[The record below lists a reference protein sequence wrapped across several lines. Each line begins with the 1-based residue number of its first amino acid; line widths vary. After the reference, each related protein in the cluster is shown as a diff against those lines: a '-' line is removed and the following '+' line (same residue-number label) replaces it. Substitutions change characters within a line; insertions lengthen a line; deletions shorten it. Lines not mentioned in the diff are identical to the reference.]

1 MSTSDKI
8 LTILDENRGEYIS
21 GERLADMLDVSRTAI
36 WKAMKKLVDEGYNI
50 ESVTNKGYMM
60 SENTDVLS
68 ETSIR
73 KYLHEE
79 TNVILDVRKTVES
92 TNIVMKDYVDMPEGY
107 VIAAAE
113 QTGGIG
119 RLGRPFKS
127 PKNTGIYFSI
137 LLKPAIDYKDV
148 TLLTVIAAVSICEA
162 IEKYSDKKP
171 QVKWVND
178 VFIGDKKVSGTLTQ
192 ASMSM
197 ENLHPEYVIV
207 GTGINIYEPE
217 GGFGKDLKNIA
228 GAVFD
233 EKQNDI
239 KNKILAE
246 VLNNYFYYYRNF
258 EKKEF
263 IKKYQE
269 RSLVDGKNIY
279 VVEGENKIPATAI
292 AIDDECHL
300 IVRYED
306 GSEAALSTGEIS
318 IRLR

>member
-1 MSTSDKI
+1 MSTSEKI

-21 GERLADMLDVSRTAI
+21 GERLADMLGVSRTAI

-73 KYLHEE
+73 KYLREE

-92 TNIVMKDYVDMPEGY
+92 TNVVMKDYVDMPEGY

-137 LLKPAIDYKDV
+137 LLKPVIDYKDV

-217 GGFGKDLKNIA
+217 GGFGKELKNIA

-246 VLNNYFYYYRNF
+246 TLNNYFYYYRNF

-269 RSLVDGKNIY
+269 RSLIDGKNIY
-279 VVEGENKIPATAI
+279 VVEGDNKIPATAI
-292 AIDDECHL
+292 TIDDECHL
-300 IVRYED
+300 IVRYDD
-306 GSEAALSTGEIS
+306 GREAALSTGEIS